1 MRFVNLEVFGLS
13 YFDQDKNFILNLNLY
28 LFALLVNLEV
38 FSSFCLVS
46 NKFRNIP
53 CVGFSVNNKMRFLL
67 RCELQVIQIA
77 D

>member
-28 LFALLVNLEV
+28 LFALLVYLVV
-38 FSSFCLVS
+38 FSGFCLARK
-46 NKFRNIP
+46 KFRNIP